1 MKVGENYF
9 NKYTMKQLLLSLIS
23 LFVATSALYAAGDTK
38 EIFSDNFDKSSFTKK
53 NWTLD
58 KCPKSASIKF
68 VKEGVDRSRC
78 VKITNSEKGAIKITK
93 HLTGLNPNTF
103 YRVSAK
109 IKTQDVAEGRGAIL
123 YLDVL
128 DKNSDQPWNAS
139 KFVYGTTDWQEVY
152 MDFVS
157 DEKGETYVSCG
168 LGFPGGTYNGGKAKG
183 TVWYDDVK
191 ITETPKEAL
200 YIRESK
206 HTVLAIDPKHVSVDD
221 KTVDEWL
228 QCLDKAY
235 EAYEELLGV
244 VPYGGAKIRIL
255 TTPGMEPGYWALAG
269 NPILWNDNADVK
281 GLLKKFKNHKDWGFG
296 ILHEIG
302 HTFSAGTAVG
312 DGYGSWNWN
321 DEIFANF
328 RMSYALDKWEA
339 VMSQNT
345 FYMGDN
351 IAYYKRAYKN
361 CIAKG
366 NLDSGDAI
374 HYTLMRI
381 AEIYGWDVYK
391 KAFHKLY
398 KTPDSQLGRF
408 NNNYEKFLCLMKYL
422 SEAASEIAG
431 YQVDVTRTC
440 YTPAELAMIKKALTK

>member
-1 MKVGENYF
+1 MKNIF
-9 NKYTMKQLLLSLIS
+9 RPLALAAL
-23 LFVATSALYAAGDTK
+23 VAASACAFANNDAK
-38 EIFSDNFDKSSFTKK
+38 EIFSDNFNSKSASLK
-53 NWTLD
+53 NWTID
-58 KCPKSASIKF
+58 KCPKGASIKF
-68 VKEGVDRSRC
+68 VNEGPDKSRC
-78 VKITNSEKGAIKITK
+78 IKITSNERAALKITK
-93 HLTGLNPNTF
+93 HITGLNPNTF

-109 IKTQDVAEGRGAIL
+109 VKTQDVKGDSVHGRYMEGRGAVL
-123 YLDVL
+123 YLDVF

-139 KFVYGTTDWQEVY
+139 KFLYGTNDWQEVY

-168 LGFPGGTYNGGKAKG
+168 LGFPGGTYNGGKSKG
-183 TVWYDDVK
+183 TVWYDDIK
-191 ITETPKEAL
+191 ITETPKNAL

-206 HTVLAIDPKHVSVDD
+206 HTILAIDPKHVTVDD

-228 QCLDKAY
+228 KSLDKAY
-235 EAYEELLGV
+235 DAYEELLGC
-244 VPYGGAKIRIL
+244 VPYGGRKISIL
-255 TTPGMEPGYWALAG
+255 TTPGMEAGYWALAG
-269 NPILWNDNADVK
+269 NPILWNDNVNVK
-281 GLLKKFKNHKDWGFG
+281 SVLEKFKSNKDWGFG

-302 HTFSAGTAVG
+302 HVFSAGTAKG

-328 RMSYALDKWEA
+328 RMSYALDKYEA

-351 IAYYKRAYKN
+351 IGYYKRAYKN
-361 CIAKG
+361 CVAKG

-391 KAFHKLY
+391 KAFRELY
-398 KTPDSQLGRF
+398 ATPDSELGRF
-408 NNNYEKFLCLMKYL
+408 KNNYEKFLCFMKYV
-422 SEAASEIAG
+422 SKAASEIAG
-431 YQVDVTRTC
+431 YSVDVTRTC
-440 YTPAELAMIKKALTK
+440 YTPKELEMIKAALTK

>member
-1 MKVGENYF
+1 
-9 NKYTMKQLLLSLIS
+9 MKQLLLLLVASF
-23 LFVATSALYAAGDTK
+23 FVSSGLYANGDTK
-38 EIFSDNFDKSSFTKK
+38 EIFSDDFEKNSFTKK
-53 NWTLD
+53 NWELD
-58 KCPKSASIKF
+58 KCPKSASVKF
-68 VKEGVDRSRC
+68 VKEGVDASRC

-109 IKTQDVAEGRGAIL
+109 VKTQDVAEGRGAVL

-128 DKNSDQPWNAS
+128 DKNSNQPWNAS
-139 KFVYGTTDWQEVY
+139 KFVYGTNDWQEVY

-157 DEKGETYVSCG
+157 DEKGETYVSCA

-206 HTVLAIDPKHVSVDD
+206 HMALAVDPKHVNVDD
-221 KTVDEWL
+221 KIIDEWL
-228 QCLDKAY
+228 KCLDNAY

-244 VPYGGAKIRIL
+244 VPYNGAKIRIL

-281 GLLKKFKNHKDWGFG
+281 GLLGKFKSHKDWGFG

-312 DGYGSWNWN
+312 HGYGSWNWN

-328 RMSYALDKWEA
+328 RMSYALDKYEA
-339 VMSQNT
+339 VISQNT

-351 IAYYKRAYKN
+351 IAYYKRAYKKCVAN
-361 CIAKG
+361 G

-398 KTPDSQLGRF
+398 KTPDSELGRF
-408 NNNYEKFLCLMKYL
+408 KNNYEKFLCLMKYL

-440 YTPAELAMIKKALTK
+440 YTPTELAMIQKALTK

>member
-1 MKVGENYF
+1 
-9 NKYTMKQLLLSLIS
+9 MKQLLLSLIS
-23 LFVATSALYAAGDTK
+23 FFVATSALYAAGDTK

-221 KTVDEWL
+221 KKVDEWL

-328 RMSYALDKWEA
+328 RMSYALDKYEA

>member
-58 KCPKSASIKF
+58 KCPKGASIKF

-228 QCLDKAY
+228 QCLDKVY

>member
-1 MKVGENYF
+1 
-9 NKYTMKQLLLSLIS
+9 MKQLLLLLIS
-23 LFVATSALYAAGDTK
+23 FFVTTSGLYASGDTK
-38 EIFSDNFDKSSFTKK
+38 EIFCDNFDKSSFTKK
-53 NWTLD
+53 NWTID

-68 VKEGVDRSRC
+68 VKEGADKSRC
-78 VKITNSEKGAIKITK
+78 VKITNSEKGAVKITK
-93 HLTGLNPNTF
+93 HLKGLNPNTF

-109 IKTQDVAEGRGAIL
+109 VKTQDVAEGRGAVL

-128 DKNSDQPWNAS
+128 DKNSNQPWNAS
-139 KFVYGTTDWQEVY
+139 KFIYGTNDWQEVY

-183 TVWYDDVK
+183 TVWWDDVK
-191 ITETPKEAL
+191 ITETPEDAL

-206 HTVLAIDPKHVSVDD
+206 HTVLAIDPKHVNVDD

-228 QCLDKAY
+228 KSLDKAY
-235 EAYEELLGV
+235 EAYEELVGV

-281 GLLKKFKNHKDWGFG
+281 GLLNKFKSHKDWGFG

-302 HTFSAGTAVG
+302 HVFSAGTAVG
-312 DGYGSWNWN
+312 GGYGSWNWN

-328 RMSYALDKWEA
+328 RMSYALDKYEA
-339 VMSQNT
+339 VISQNT
-345 FYMGDN
+345 YYMGDN

-361 CIAKG
+361 CVAKG

-381 AEIYGWDVYK
+381 AEVYGWDVYK

-398 KTPDSQLGRF
+398 KTPDSELGRF

-431 YQVDVTRTC
+431 YKVDVTRTC
-440 YTPAELAMIKKALTK
+440 YIPAELEMIKKALTK

>member
-1 MKVGENYF
+1 MVFAG
-9 NKYTMKQLLLSLIS
+9 
-23 LFVATSALYAAGDTK
+23 LFAMVNTGMFANDEVK
-38 EIFSDNFDKSSFTKK
+38 ELFSDNFNKKSVSLKNWTFDKSSKT
-53 NWTLD
+53 
-58 KCPKSASIKF
+58 ASVKL
-68 VKEGVDRSRC
+68 VKEGVDNSRC
-78 VKITNSEKGAIKITK
+78 VKITNSERGAVKITK
-93 HLTGLNPNTF
+93 HITGLNPNTF
-103 YRVSAK
+103 YRISAK
-109 IKTQDVAEGRGAIL
+109 IKTQDVAEGRGAVL

-139 KFVYGTTDWQEVY
+139 KFIYGTNDWQEVY

-157 DEKGETYVSCG
+157 DKNGETYVSCA

-191 ITETPKEAL
+191 ITETPKNAL
-200 YIRESK
+200 YIRESE
-206 HTVLAIDPKHVSVDD
+206 HIVLAIDPKHVAVED
-221 KTVDEWL
+221 KVVEEWL
-228 QCLDKAY
+228 KCLDKAY
-235 EAYEELLGV
+235 ESYEELVGTT
-244 VPYGGAKIRIL
+244 PYGGAKIRIL

-269 NPILWNDNADVK
+269 NPILWNDNVDVK
-281 GLLKKFKNHKDWGFG
+281 GLLAKFKSNKDWGFG

-312 DGYGSWNWN
+312 NGYGSWNWN

-361 CIAKG
+361 SVAKG
-366 NLDSGDAI
+366 NMESGDAI

-391 KAFHKLY
+391 KAFRELY
-398 KTPDSQLGRF
+398 ATPDSQLGHF

-422 SEAASEIAG
+422 SKAASGIVGFE
-431 YQVDVTRTC
+431 VDVTRTC
-440 YTPAELAMIKKALTK
+440 YTPKELEMIKTALTK

>member
-1 MKVGENYF
+1 MKNIF
-9 NKYTMKQLLLSLIS
+9 RPLALAAL
-23 LFVATSALYAAGDTK
+23 VAASACAFANNDAK
-38 EIFSDNFDKSSFTKK
+38 EIFSDNFNSKSASLK

-58 KCPKSASIKF
+58 KCPKGASIKF
-68 VKEGVDRSRC
+68 VNEGPDKSRC
-78 VKITNSEKGAIKITK
+78 IKITSNERAALKITK
-93 HLTGLNPNTF
+93 HITGLNPNTF

-109 IKTQDVAEGRGAIL
+109 VKTQDVKGDSVHGRYMEGRGAVL
-123 YLDVL
+123 YLDVF

-139 KFVYGTTDWQEVY
+139 KFLYGTNDWQEVY

-168 LGFPGGTYNGGKAKG
+168 LGFPGGTYNGGKSKG

-191 ITETPKEAL
+191 ITETPKSAL

-206 HTVLAIDPKHVSVDD
+206 HTILAIDPKHVTVDD

-228 QCLDKAY
+228 KCLDKAY
-235 EAYEELLGV
+235 EELLGC
-244 VPYGGAKIRIL
+244 VPYGGRKISIL
-255 TTPGMEPGYWALAG
+255 TTPGMEAGYWALAG
-269 NPILWNDNADVK
+269 NPILWNDNVNVK
-281 GLLKKFKNHKDWGFG
+281 SVLEKFKSNKDWGFG

-302 HTFSAGTAVG
+302 HVFSAGTAIG

-328 RMSYALDKWEA
+328 RMSYALDKYEA

-351 IAYYKRAYKN
+351 IGYYKRAYKN

-391 KAFHKLY
+391 KAFRELY
-398 KTPDSQLGRF
+398 ATPDSELGRF
-408 NNNYEKFLCLMKYL
+408 KNNYEKFLCFMKYV
-422 SEAASEIAG
+422 SKAASEIAG
-431 YQVDVTRTC
+431 YSVDVTRTC
-440 YTPAELAMIKKALTK
+440 YTPKELEMIKAALTK

>member
-1 MKVGENYF
+1 MKNIF
-9 NKYTMKQLLLSLIS
+9 RPLALAAL
-23 LFVATSALYAAGDTK
+23 VAASACAFANNDAK
-38 EIFSDNFDKSSFTKK
+38 EIFSDDFNNKSASLKS
-53 NWTLD
+53 WTLD
-58 KCPKSASIKF
+58 KCPKGASIKF
-68 VKEGVDRSRC
+68 VKEGPDKSRC
-78 VKITNSEKGAIKITK
+78 IKITSNERAALKITK
-93 HLTGLNPNTF
+93 HITGLNPNTF

-109 IKTQDVAEGRGAIL
+109 VKTQDVKGDSVHGRYMEGRGAVL

-139 KFVYGTTDWQEVY
+139 KFLYGTNDWQEVY

-168 LGFPGGTYNGGKAKG
+168 LGFPGGTYNGGKSKG

-191 ITETPKEAL
+191 ITETPKNAL

-206 HTVLAIDPKHVSVDD
+206 HIKLAIDPKHVTVDD

-228 QCLDKAY
+228 KCLDKAY
-235 EAYEELLGV
+235 DAYEELLGC
-244 VPYGGAKIRIL
+244 VPYGGRKISIL
-255 TTPGMEPGYWALAG
+255 TTPGMEAGYWALAG
-269 NPILWNDNADVK
+269 NPILWNDNVNVK
-281 GLLKKFKNHKDWGFG
+281 SVLEKFKSNKDWGFG

-302 HTFSAGTAVG
+302 HVFSAGTAIG

-328 RMSYALDKWEA
+328 RMSYALDKYEA

-351 IAYYKRAYKN
+351 IGYYKRAYKN
-361 CIAKG
+361 CVAKG

-391 KAFHKLY
+391 KAFRELY
-398 KTPDSQLGRF
+398 ATPDSELGRF
-408 NNNYEKFLCLMKYL
+408 GNNYEKFLCLMKYV
-422 SEAASEIAG
+422 SKAASEIAG
-431 YQVDVTRTC
+431 YSVDVTRTC
-440 YTPAELAMIKKALTK
+440 YTPKELEMIKAALTK

>member
-1 MKVGENYF
+1 MKNIF
-9 NKYTMKQLLLSLIS
+9 RPLALAAL
-23 LFVATSALYAAGDTK
+23 VAASACAFANNDAK
-38 EIFSDNFDKSSFTKK
+38 EIFSDNFNSKSASLK

-58 KCPKSASIKF
+58 KCPKGASIKF
-68 VKEGVDRSRC
+68 VNEGPDKSRC
-78 VKITNSEKGAIKITK
+78 IKITSNERAALKITK
-93 HLTGLNPNTF
+93 HITGLNPNTF

-109 IKTQDVAEGRGAIL
+109 VKTQDVKGDSVHGRYMEGRGAVL
-123 YLDVL
+123 YLDVF

-139 KFVYGTTDWQEVY
+139 KFLYGTNDWQEVY

-168 LGFPGGTYNGGKAKG
+168 LGFPGGTYNGGKSKG

-191 ITETPKEAL
+191 ITETPKSAL

-206 HTVLAIDPKHVSVDD
+206 HTILAIDPKHVTVDD

-228 QCLDKAY
+228 KCLDKAY
-235 EAYEELLGV
+235 DAYEELLGC
-244 VPYGGAKIRIL
+244 VPYGGRKISIL
-255 TTPGMEPGYWALAG
+255 TTPGMEAGYWALAG
-269 NPILWNDNADVK
+269 NPILWNDNVNVK
-281 GLLKKFKNHKDWGFG
+281 SVLEKFKSNKDWGFG

-302 HTFSAGTAVG
+302 HVFSAGTAIG

-328 RMSYALDKWEA
+328 RMSYALDKYEA

-351 IAYYKRAYKN
+351 IGYYKRAYKN
-361 CIAKG
+361 CVAKG

-391 KAFHKLY
+391 KAFRELY
-398 KTPDSQLGRF
+398 ATPDSELGRF
-408 NNNYEKFLCLMKYL
+408 KNNYEKFLCFMKYV
-422 SEAASEIAG
+422 SKAASEIAG
-431 YQVDVTRTC
+431 YSVDVTRTC
-440 YTPAELAMIKKALTK
+440 YTPKELEMIKAALTK

>member
-1 MKVGENYF
+1 MKNIF
-9 NKYTMKQLLLSLIS
+9 RPLALAAL
-23 LFVATSALYAAGDTK
+23 VAASACAFANNDAK
-38 EIFSDNFDKSSFTKK
+38 EIFSDNFNSKSASLK
-53 NWTLD
+53 NWTID
-58 KCPKSASIKF
+58 KCPKGASIKF
-68 VKEGVDRSRC
+68 VNEGPDKSRC
-78 VKITNSEKGAIKITK
+78 IKITSNERAALKITK
-93 HLTGLNPNTF
+93 HITGLNPNTF

-109 IKTQDVAEGRGAIL
+109 VKTQDVKGDSVHGRYMEGRGAVL
-123 YLDVL
+123 YLDVF

-139 KFVYGTTDWQEVY
+139 KFLYGTNDWQEVY

-168 LGFPGGTYNGGKAKG
+168 LGFPGGTYNGGKSKG

-191 ITETPKEAL
+191 ITETPKSAL

-206 HTVLAIDPKHVSVDD
+206 HTILAIDPKHVTVDD

-228 QCLDKAY
+228 KCLDKAY
-235 EAYEELLGV
+235 DAYEELLGC
-244 VPYGGAKIRIL
+244 VPYGGRKISIL
-255 TTPGMEPGYWALAG
+255 TTPGMEAGYWALAG
-269 NPILWNDNADVK
+269 NPILWNDNVNVK
-281 GLLKKFKNHKDWGFG
+281 SVLEKFKSNKDWGFG

-302 HTFSAGTAVG
+302 HVFSAGTAIG

-328 RMSYALDKWEA
+328 RMSYALDKYEA

-351 IAYYKRAYKN
+351 IGYYKRAYKN

-391 KAFHKLY
+391 KAFRELY
-398 KTPDSQLGRF
+398 ATPDSELGRF
-408 NNNYEKFLCLMKYL
+408 KNNYEKFLCFMKYV
-422 SEAASEIAG
+422 SKAASEIAG
-431 YQVDVTRTC
+431 YSVDVTRTC
-440 YTPAELAMIKKALTK
+440 YTPKELEMIKAALTK

>member
-1 MKVGENYF
+1 MKNIF
-9 NKYTMKQLLLSLIS
+9 RPLALAAL
-23 LFVATSALYAAGDTK
+23 VAASACAFANNDAK
-38 EIFSDNFDKSSFTKK
+38 EIFSDNFNSKSASLK

-58 KCPKSASIKF
+58 KCPKGASIKF
-68 VKEGVDRSRC
+68 VNEGPDKSRC
-78 VKITNSEKGAIKITK
+78 IKITSNERAALKITK
-93 HLTGLNPNTF
+93 HITGLNPNTF

-109 IKTQDVAEGRGAIL
+109 VKTQDVKGDSVHGRYMEGRGAVL

-139 KFVYGTTDWQEVY
+139 KFLYGTNDWQEVY

-168 LGFPGGTYNGGKAKG
+168 LGFPGGTYNGGKSKG

-191 ITETPKEAL
+191 ITETPKNAL

-206 HTVLAIDPKHVSVDD
+206 HIKLAIDPKHVTVDD

-235 EAYEELLGV
+235 EAYEELLGC
-244 VPYGGAKIRIL
+244 VPYGGRKISIL
-255 TTPGMEPGYWALAG
+255 TTPGMEAGYWALAG
-269 NPILWNDNADVK
+269 NPILWNDNVNVK
-281 GLLKKFKNHKDWGFG
+281 SVLEKFKSNKDWGFG

-302 HTFSAGTAVG
+302 HVFSAGTAIG

-328 RMSYALDKWEA
+328 RMSYALDKYEA

-351 IAYYKRAYKN
+351 IGYYKRAYKN
-361 CIAKG
+361 CVAKG

-391 KAFHKLY
+391 KAFRELY
-398 KTPDSQLGRF
+398 ATPDSELGRF
-408 NNNYEKFLCLMKYL
+408 KNNYEKFLCFMKYV
-422 SEAASEIAG
+422 SKAASEIAG
-431 YQVDVTRTC
+431 YSVDVTRTC
-440 YTPAELAMIKKALTK
+440 YTPKELEMIKAALTK

>member
-1 MKVGENYF
+1 MKNIFRPMAIAALVAASTCAFANENS
-9 NKYTMKQLLLSLIS
+9 N
-23 LFVATSALYAAGDTK
+23 
-38 EIFSDNFDKSSFTKK
+38 EIFSDNFNNKSASLK
-53 NWTLD
+53 NWSLD
-58 KCPKSASIKF
+58 KCPKGASIKF
-68 VKEGVDRSRC
+68 VKEGPDKSRC
-78 VKITNSEKGAIKITK
+78 IKITSSERGALKITK
-93 HLTGLNPNTF
+93 HITGLNPNTF

-109 IKTQDVAEGRGAIL
+109 VKTQDVKGDTIDGRYLEGRGAVL

-139 KFVYGTTDWQEVY
+139 KFLYGTNDWQEVY

-168 LGFPGGTYNGGKAKG
+168 LGFPGGTYNGGKSKG

-206 HTVLAIDPKHVSVDD
+206 HVKLAIDPKHVTVDD
-221 KTVDEWL
+221 KTVTEWL
-228 QCLDKAY
+228 KCLDKAY
-235 EAYEELLGV
+235 EAYEELLGC
-244 VPYGGAKIRIL
+244 VPYNGRKISIL
-255 TTPGMEPGYWALAG
+255 TTPGMEAGYWALAG
-269 NPILWNDNADVK
+269 NPILWNDNVNVK
-281 GLLKKFKNHKDWGFG
+281 SVLEKFKNNKDWGFG

-302 HTFSAGTAVG
+302 HTFSAGTAKG

-328 RMSYALDKWEA
+328 RMSYALDKHEA
-339 VMSQNT
+339 IMSQNT
-345 FYMGDN
+345 TYMGDN
-351 IAYYKRAYKN
+351 IGYYKRAYKN
-361 CIAKG
+361 SVAKG

-391 KAFHKLY
+391 KAFRKLY
-398 KTPDSQLGRF
+398 NTPDSQLGRF
-408 NNNYEKFLCLMKYL
+408 NNNYEKFQCLMKYV
-422 SEAASEIAG
+422 SEAATEIVG

-440 YTPAELAMIKKALTK
+440 YTPKELEMIKKSLTK

>member
-1 MKVGENYF
+1 MKNIF
-9 NKYTMKQLLLSLIS
+9 RPLALAAL
-23 LFVATSALYAAGDTK
+23 VAASACAFANNDAK
-38 EIFSDNFDKSSFTKK
+38 EIFSDNFNSKSASLK
-53 NWTLD
+53 NWTID
-58 KCPKSASIKF
+58 KCPKGASIKF
-68 VKEGVDRSRC
+68 VNEGPDKSRC
-78 VKITNSEKGAIKITK
+78 IKITSNERAALKITK
-93 HLTGLNPNTF
+93 HITGLNPNTF

-109 IKTQDVAEGRGAIL
+109 VKTQDVKGDSVHGRYMEGRGAVL
-123 YLDVL
+123 YLDVF
-128 DKNSDQPWNAS
+128 DKNSGQPWNAS
-139 KFVYGTTDWQEVY
+139 KFLYGTNDWQEVY

-168 LGFPGGTYNGGKAKG
+168 LGFPGGTYNGGKSKG

-191 ITETPKEAL
+191 ITETPKNAL

-206 HTVLAIDPKHVSVDD
+206 HIKLAIDPKHVTVDD

-228 QCLDKAY
+228 KCLDKAY
-235 EAYEELLGV
+235 DAYEELLGC
-244 VPYGGAKIRIL
+244 VPYGGRKISIL
-255 TTPGMEPGYWALAG
+255 TTPGMEAGYWALAG
-269 NPILWNDNADVK
+269 NPILWNDNVNVK
-281 GLLKKFKNHKDWGFG
+281 SVLEKFKSNKDWGFG

-302 HTFSAGTAVG
+302 HVFSAGTAIG

-328 RMSYALDKWEA
+328 RMSYALDKYEA

-351 IAYYKRAYKN
+351 IGYYKRAYKN
-361 CIAKG
+361 CVAKG

-391 KAFHKLY
+391 KAFRELY
-398 KTPDSQLGRF
+398 ATPDSELGRF
-408 NNNYEKFLCLMKYL
+408 GNNYEKFLCLMKYV
-422 SEAASEIAG
+422 SKAASEIAG
-431 YQVDVTRTC
+431 YTVDVTRTC
-440 YTPAELAMIKKALTK
+440 YTPKELEMIKAALTK

>member
-1 MKVGENYF
+1 MKNIF
-9 NKYTMKQLLLSLIS
+9 RPLALAAL
-23 LFVATSALYAAGDTK
+23 VAASACAFANNDAK
-38 EIFSDNFDKSSFTKK
+38 EIFSDNFNSKSASLK

-58 KCPKSASIKF
+58 KCPKGASIKF
-68 VKEGVDRSRC
+68 VNEGPDKSRC
-78 VKITNSEKGAIKITK
+78 IKITSNERAALKITK
-93 HLTGLNPNTF
+93 HITGLNPNTF

-109 IKTQDVAEGRGAIL
+109 VKTQDVKGDSVHGRYMEGRGAVL
-123 YLDVL
+123 YLDVF

-139 KFVYGTTDWQEVY
+139 KFLYGTNDWQEVY

-168 LGFPGGTYNGGKAKG
+168 LGFPGGTYNGGKSKG

-191 ITETPKEAL
+191 ITETPKSAL

-206 HTVLAIDPKHVSVDD
+206 HTILAIDPKHVTVDD

-228 QCLDKAY
+228 KSLDKAY
-235 EAYEELLGV
+235 DAYEELLGC
-244 VPYGGAKIRIL
+244 VPYGGRKISIL
-255 TTPGMEPGYWALAG
+255 TTPGMEAGYWALAG
-269 NPILWNDNADVK
+269 NPILWNDNVNVK
-281 GLLKKFKNHKDWGFG
+281 SVLEKFKSNKDWGFG

-302 HTFSAGTAVG
+302 HVFSAGTAIG

-328 RMSYALDKWEA
+328 RMSYALDKYEA

-351 IAYYKRAYKN
+351 IGYYKRAYKN

-391 KAFHKLY
+391 KAFRELY
-398 KTPDSQLGRF
+398 ATPDSELGRF
-408 NNNYEKFLCLMKYL
+408 KNNYEKFLCFMKYV
-422 SEAASEIAG
+422 SKAASEIAG
-431 YQVDVTRTC
+431 YSVDVTRTC
-440 YTPAELAMIKKALTK
+440 YTPKELEMIKAALTK

>member
-1 MKVGENYF
+1 MKNIF
-9 NKYTMKQLLLSLIS
+9 RPLALAAL
-23 LFVATSALYAAGDTK
+23 VAASACAFANNDAK
-38 EIFSDNFDKSSFTKK
+38 EIFSDNFNSKSASLK

-58 KCPKSASIKF
+58 KCPKGASIKF
-68 VKEGVDRSRC
+68 VNEGPDKSRC
-78 VKITNSEKGAIKITK
+78 IKITSNERAALKITK
-93 HLTGLNPNTF
+93 HITGLNPNTF

-109 IKTQDVAEGRGAIL
+109 VKTQDVKGDSVHGRYMEGRGAVL
-123 YLDVL
+123 YLDVF

-139 KFVYGTTDWQEVY
+139 KFLYGTNDWQEVY

-168 LGFPGGTYNGGKAKG
+168 LGFPGGTYNGGKSKG

-191 ITETPKEAL
+191 ITETPKSAL

-206 HTVLAIDPKHVSVDD
+206 HTILAIDPKHVTVDD

-228 QCLDKAY
+228 KCLDKAY
-235 EAYEELLGV
+235 DAYEELLGC
-244 VPYGGAKIRIL
+244 VPYGGRKISIL
-255 TTPGMEPGYWALAG
+255 TTPGMEAGYWALAG
-269 NPILWNDNADVK
+269 NPILWNDNVNVK
-281 GLLKKFKNHKDWGFG
+281 SVLEKFKSNKDWGFG

-302 HTFSAGTAVG
+302 HVFSAGTAIG

-328 RMSYALDKWEA
+328 RMSYALDKYEA

-351 IAYYKRAYKN
+351 IGYYKRAYKN

-391 KAFHKLY
+391 KAFRELY
-398 KTPDSQLGRF
+398 ATPDSELGRF
-408 NNNYEKFLCLMKYL
+408 KNNYEKFLCFMKYV
-422 SEAASEIAG
+422 SKAASEIAG
-431 YQVDVTRTC
+431 YSVDVTRTC
-440 YTPAELAMIKKALTK
+440 YTPKELEMIKAALTK

>member
-1 MKVGENYF
+1 MKNIF
-9 NKYTMKQLLLSLIS
+9 RPLALAAL
-23 LFVATSALYAAGDTK
+23 VAASACAFANNDAK
-38 EIFSDNFDKSSFTKK
+38 EIFSDNFNSKSASLK

-58 KCPKSASIKF
+58 KCPKGASIKF
-68 VKEGVDRSRC
+68 VNEGPDKSRC
-78 VKITNSEKGAIKITK
+78 IKITSNERAALKITK
-93 HLTGLNPNTF
+93 HITGLNPNTF

-109 IKTQDVAEGRGAIL
+109 VKTQDVKGDSVHGRYMEGRGAVL
-123 YLDVL
+123 YLDVF

-139 KFVYGTTDWQEVY
+139 KFLYGTNDWQEVY

-168 LGFPGGTYNGGKAKG
+168 LGFPGGTYNGGKSKG

-191 ITETPKEAL
+191 ITETPKNAL

-206 HTVLAIDPKHVSVDD
+206 HIKLAIDPKHVTVDD

-228 QCLDKAY
+228 KCLDKAY
-235 EAYEELLGV
+235 DAYEELLGC
-244 VPYGGAKIRIL
+244 VPYGGRKISIL
-255 TTPGMEPGYWALAG
+255 TTPGMEAGYWALAG
-269 NPILWNDNADVK
+269 NPILWNDNVNVK
-281 GLLKKFKNHKDWGFG
+281 SVLEKFKSNKDWGFG

-302 HTFSAGTAVG
+302 HVFSAGTAIG

-328 RMSYALDKWEA
+328 RMSYALDKYEA

-351 IAYYKRAYKN
+351 IGYYKRAYKN
-361 CIAKG
+361 CVAKG

-391 KAFHKLY
+391 KAFRELY
-398 KTPDSQLGRF
+398 ATPDSELGRF
-408 NNNYEKFLCLMKYL
+408 GNNYEKFLCLMKYV
-422 SEAASEIAG
+422 SKAASEIAG
-431 YQVDVTRTC
+431 YSVDVTRTC
-440 YTPAELAMIKKALTK
+440 YTPKELEMIKAALTK

>member
-1 MKVGENYF
+1 MKNIFRPMAIAALVAASTCAFANEN
-9 NKYTMKQLLLSLIS
+9 S
-23 LFVATSALYAAGDTK
+23 K
-38 EIFSDNFDKSSFTKK
+38 EIFSDNFNNKSASLKS
-53 NWTLD
+53 WSLD
-58 KCPKSASIKF
+58 KCPKGASIKF
-68 VKEGVDRSRC
+68 VNEGPDKSRC
-78 VKITNSEKGAIKITK
+78 IKITSSERGALKITK
-93 HLTGLNPNTF
+93 HITGLNPNTF

-109 IKTQDVAEGRGAIL
+109 VKTQDVKGDSVDGRYLEGRGAVL

-128 DKNSDQPWNAS
+128 DKDSDQPWNAS
-139 KFVYGTTDWQEVY
+139 KFLYGTNDWQEVY

-168 LGFPGGTYNGGKAKG
+168 LGFPGGTYNGGKSKG

-206 HTVLAIDPKHVSVDD
+206 HIMLAIDPKHVTVED
-221 KTVDEWL
+221 KVVDEWL
-228 QCLDKAY
+228 KCLDKAY
-235 EAYEELLGV
+235 DAYEELLGV
-244 VPYGGAKIRIL
+244 KPYNGRKISIL
-255 TTPGMEPGYWALAG
+255 TTPGMEAGYWALAG
-269 NPILWNDNADVK
+269 NPILWNDNVNVK
-281 GLLKKFKNHKDWGFG
+281 SVLEKFKANKDWGFG

-302 HTFSAGTAVG
+302 HVFSAGTAVG
-312 DGYGSWNWN
+312 NGYGSWNWN

-328 RMSYALDKWEA
+328 RMSYALDKYEA

-345 FYMGDN
+345 TYMGDN
-351 IAYYKRAYKN
+351 IGYYKRAYKN
-361 CIAKG
+361 SVAKG

-408 NNNYEKFLCLMKYL
+408 KNNYEKFQCLMKYV
-422 SEAASEIAG
+422 SEAASEIVG

-440 YTPAELAMIKKALTK
+440 YTPAELEMIKKSLTK